1 MLPHETGIYKL
12 NDLIINFEIVKHLV
26 TYATLFL
33 YERIPDC
40 RVQNLPFV
48 FAHLG
53 SRRKNLVCRLITQK
67 YSDT

>member
-53 SRRKNLVCRLITQK
+53 S
-67 YSDT
+67 